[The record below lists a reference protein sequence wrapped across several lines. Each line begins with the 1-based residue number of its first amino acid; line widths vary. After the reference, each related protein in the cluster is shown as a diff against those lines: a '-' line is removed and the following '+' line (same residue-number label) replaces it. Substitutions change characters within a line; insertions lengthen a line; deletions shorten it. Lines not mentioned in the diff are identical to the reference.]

1 MRLTWCCSAA
11 STIPFQVGA
20 AWTVVPCARKPAS
33 ACERRS
39 VLGGLL
45 GRLSYLAGLV
55 RVEMALADGHEP
67 DIYRLPHTQHQRIS
81 AGDQQSGGVP
91 DGEPSEIGAVVG
103 EQHRTDRLRGA
114 RWSRHRV
121 S

>member
-11 STIPFQVGA
+11 LDDPLPSRGGLDGRSLRPEAGL
-20 AWTVVPCARKPAS
+20 

-45 GRLSYLAGLV
+45 RRLSYLAGLV
-55 RVEMALADGHEP
+55 RVEMALADGYEP

-81 AGDQQSGGVP
+81 AGGQLSGGVP
-91 DGEPSEIGAVVG
+91 DGKPSEVGAVVG